1 MTKKKPNDSRKE
13 KVFVIDDR
21 PIDEMT
27 FSEEAIKRFAEKLPP
42 EERKRFLERELNKSK
57 K

>member
-1 MTKKKPNDSRKE
+1 MTKQKPNDSRKE